1 MIIRIYWFICALLVL
16 AALAVLAVGSFSM
29 MAGVIF
35 GFIGFG
41 VLFMGI
47 IAVMPIWISHPVK
60 LEIPAAAKNAETVQA
75 GEPVRTET
83 LSAASGGLRVMQV
96 GMRN

>member
-1 MIIRIYWFICALLVL
+1 MILRIYWFICAIIAL
-16 AALAVLAVGSFSM
+16 AALAVFAIGSFSM

-41 VLFMGI
+41 VLFMGM
-47 IAVMPIWISHPVK
+47 IAVMPIWISHPVERHDPTIEK
-60 LEIPAAAKNAETVQA
+60 SAGTVPAVKPARAEARTAVSAGVQIL
-75 GEPVRTET
+75 G
-83 LSAASGGLRVMQV
+83 V

>member
-1 MIIRIYWFICALLVL
+1 MILRIYWFICALLVL

-60 LEIPAAAKNAETVQA
+60 PEIPAAAKTPEMVQAVKPARAET
-75 GEPVRTET
+75 RTAVP
-83 LSAASGGLRVMQV
+83 AAV
-96 GMRN
+96 